1 MKVLLFC
8 ASGFEMMEF
17 APFIDVFGWAQNDYG
32 YDVQVETCG
41 LQRQVAS
48 AFGVPVVVD
57 KLLNEARPADY
68 QALALPGGFEEF
80 GFYEEAYNAEFQELV
95 REFARQGK
103 PIAAVCVGALPLGKS
118 GILTGRRATTYHLR
132 GGHRQEQLREFG
144 AVVVNERVVTDGNL
158 ITSYCPETAPDV
170 AFALLEVLLGREK
183 AAVVRQD
190 MGYAV

>member
-80 GFYEEAYNAEFQELV
+80 GFYEEAYDAEFQELV

>member
-48 AFGVPVVVD
+48 AFGVSIVVD

>member
-144 AVVVNERVVTDGNL
+144 AAVVNERVVTDGNL

-183 AAVVRQD
+183 TAVVRQD
-190 MGYAV
+190 MGYD

>member
-144 AVVVNERVVTDGNL
+144 AAVVNERVVTDGNL